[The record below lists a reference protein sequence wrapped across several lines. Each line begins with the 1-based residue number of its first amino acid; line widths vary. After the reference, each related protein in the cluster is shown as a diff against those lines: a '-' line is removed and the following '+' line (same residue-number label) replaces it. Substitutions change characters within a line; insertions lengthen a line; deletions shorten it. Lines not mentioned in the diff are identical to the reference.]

1 MRSSISSIAERMEL
15 NNRISQFHKN
25 KITEKAV
32 AVMAFFGEKILEMFM
47 TANFYAFKQKKGES
61 KGKEQK

>member
-1 MRSSISSIAERMEL
+1 MEL

-47 TANFYAFKQKKGES
+47 TANFYAFQQKWKVIQKKKSRNNSEIWQ
-61 KGKEQK
+61 KGI

>member
-1 MRSSISSIAERMEL
+1 MEL

-61 KGKEQK
+61 KGKDQK

>member
-1 MRSSISSIAERMEL
+1 MEL

-47 TANFYAFKQKKGES
+47 TANFYEKKKKKGES